1 MTALHTETDER
12 ARRLAK
18 LDDLRTRGIDPYP
31 ASFARD
37 HTTADV
43 RGRFA
48 ALGPDARADASVRV
62 AGRVMLIRRHGG
74 LIFATLHDQTGELQL
89 LAARGTDAFA
99 ALETLDRGDW
109 VGAAGAVMTTHTGEL
124 TVELTE
130 LELLSKAVRPL
141 PDKHHGLADPEVR
154 VRERHLDLIA
164 NPAAR
169 RTFDVRSA
177 VVAAVRATL
186 AERGFTEVETPV
198 LEAHA
203 GGAAA
208 RPFITH
214 HNALD
219 TDRYLRIALELP
231 LKRLVVGGFE
241 RVFEIGRVFRNEGLD
256 ATHNPEFTLL
266 EAYQALADYRDMM
279 ELVETIVSRA
289 AIAATGTT
297 VVSIGGREIDLAPP
311 WRRATMAEL
320 ILEHSGETMHP
331 SMGVEAARAVCER
344 VGIAYEAGWGPGKL
358 MAEVYEAVAEDTL
371 IEPTFV
377 LDHPREVSPLARS
390 HRDDPL
396 LTERFEAIVG
406 GRELANAYSEL
417 NDPVDQRERFEAEG
431 FVDEDYVRALE
442 SGLPPTGGLGI
453 GIDRLVM
460 LISGAPT
467 IRDVVL
473 FPALRPERTA
483 VELPA
488 VVKADDDPVAGIDA
502 VTRPRA
508 PMVLAGLTALS
519 GVALLTHH
527 GGVVA
532 SVVIGFVLLLLAAP
546 LRGGK
551 RRAWGAAV
559 ALFGAAVVFRRA
571 DVEVFTPAVAM
582 LVALVWNRDA
592 FVAKPD
598 PGSARTLAWFVPA
611 WVAASVVFGV
621 AALHQS
627 LGDALLG
634 LAGMGDAGRF
644 ASDTLLALGLTGLAV
659 SALLAFRAVR
669 SSGSSDLTRAREL
682 VLKHGE
688 GTLDYFALRPDK
700 RHFFSEDGSAMLAYT
715 VRGGHALVSG
725 DPIGPREAHVRVVN
739 EFVTA
744 AHSEGRRV
752 AFLGARERDLGMYR
766 SHGFRSVYLGDEA
779 VVHCDRF
786 SLEGAA
792 MKSVRSAV
800 ARVGRECSFELLRE
814 PEASPALRD
823 QLNALRERWRDGAD
837 ERGFTMELG
846 GGVTGEDPELLLAL
860 ALAPDG
866 RPLGYLRLVPCFG
879 DEPGWSLDLM
889 NHDPSAPNGMI
900 EYLVAMT
907 AQELGARGYK
917 RLSLNFATWG
927 RLFAEDASLSFAE
940 RAQKRVAEV
949 LSPYFQIT
957 SLRTFNAKFDPEW
970 VPRSIIVEDVDD
982 LPKVGLLYAS
992 VEGFLTLPRLGR

>member
-1 MTALHTETDER
+1 MSALHEELDER
-12 ARRLAK
+12 ERRLAK
-18 LDDLRTRGIDPYP
+18 LEALRAQGVDPYP
-31 ASFARD
+31 ATFARD
-37 HTTADV
+37 HSAADL

-48 ALGPDARADASVRV
+48 ALGADERPGATVSV

-74 LIFATLHDQTGELQL
+74 LTFATLRDQTGELQL
-89 LAARGTDAFA
+89 LAVRGTDAFET
-99 ALETLDRGDW
+99 LETLDRGDW
-109 VGAAGAVMTTHTGEL
+109 AGATGAVITTHTGEL
-124 TVELTE
+124 TVEASALR
-130 LELLSKAVRPL
+130 LLAKAVRPL
-141 PDKHHGLADPEVR
+141 PDKHHGLTDPEAK

-164 NPAAR
+164 NPTAR

-177 VVAAVRATL
+177 VVASVRATL

-208 RPFITH
+208 RPFVTH

-279 ELVETIVSRA
+279 ELVETIVARA
-289 AIAATGTT
+289 AIAATGST
-297 VVSIGGREIDLAPP
+297 VVTIDGREIDLAPP

-320 ILEHSGETMHP
+320 IAEACGERMHP
-331 SMGVEAARAVCER
+331 SMGVEAARAVCDR
-344 VGIAYEAGWGPGKL
+344 LGLAYEAGWGAGKL
-358 MAEVYEAVAEDTL
+358 MAEVYEATAEASL

-377 LDHPREVSPLARS
+377 VDHPREISPLARA

-460 LISGAPT
+460 LISGAAT

-473 FPALRPERTA
+473 FPAVRPERTPA
-483 VELPA
+483 PAAPAPAASEEPA
-488 VVKADDDPVAGIDA
+488 VPEGAPVD
-502 VTRPRA
+502 RPRA
-508 PMVLAGLTALS
+508 PRILAGLTALS
-519 GVALLTHH
+519 GLALLTHH

-532 SVVIGFVLLLLAAP
+532 SVVIGFVLLLLAGP
-546 LRGGK
+546 LRRGK
-551 RRAWGAAV
+551 RRAWGAAA
-559 ALFGAAVVFRRA
+559 ALFGAAVVFRRT
-571 DVEVFTPAVAM
+571 DIEVFAPAVAM
-582 LVALVWNRDA
+582 LVGLVWNRAA
-592 FVAKPD
+592 FGARSD
-598 PGSARTLAWFVPA
+598 PGSAKTLAWLVPA
-611 WVAASVVFGV
+611 WLAGSVLFGAV
-621 AALHQS
+621 ALHVS
-627 LGDALLG
+627 PGEALLG
-634 LAGMGDAGRF
+634 LAGLGDASRF
-644 ASDTLLALGLTGLAV
+644 AGDALLALGLTGLALV
-659 SALLAFRAVR
+659 AVLAFRAVR
-669 SSGSSDLTRAREL
+669 SSGAADVERARTL
-682 VLKHGE
+682 VLAHGE

-700 RHFFSEDGSAMLAYT
+700 RHFFSADGEAMLAYT

-725 DPIGPREAHVRVVN
+725 DPIGPRAAHAPVVR
-739 EFVTA
+739 EFVA
-744 AHSEGRRV
+744 AMHAEGRRV
-752 AFLGARERDLGMYR
+752 AFLGARERDLPMYR

-786 SLEGAA
+786 TLDGAG

-800 ARVGRECSFELLRE
+800 ARVGRECSFEFLRE
-814 PEASPALRD
+814 PEVSPALRE
-823 QLNALRERWRDGAD
+823 QLNALRERWRDGAE

-879 DEPGWSLDLM
+879 EEPGWSLDLM
-889 NHDPSAPNGMI
+889 NHDPAAPNGMT
-900 EYLVAMT
+900 EYLIAMT

-927 RLFAEDASLSFAE
+927 RLFEENASLSLAE

-957 SLRTFNAKFDPEW
+957 SLRDFNAKFDPEW
-970 VPRSIIVEDVDD
+970 VPRSIVVEDVDD
-982 LPKVGLLYAS
+982 LPRVGLLYAS
-992 VEGFLTLPRLGR
+992 VEGFLRLPGRS